1 MKPTNLIK
9 TFLAA
14 GLLTASASCSDF
26 LEEYSQDKARVE
38 TWEDLD
44 ELLLGDGH
52 LEPCRYS
59 TEEGVRE
66 TPHNLDILHFMTDEL
81 TENPN
86 TDIDPISYR
95 ENMFAFYTWQQD
107 TGMDEEFNYAG
118 GDERYWNMLYEKINT
133 CNMVLALIDEQPEVN
148 EDDTYGKERVKGE
161 AYFLRAA
168 YYFLLANLYAE
179 PYNPQTAAST
189 PGVPIKLTEYVEDR
203 EFMREPLADV
213 YAQVLDDL
221 EQAEAYLTG
230 KTRVTIYHPDLA
242 ATCLLRSRVYLYMQ
256 DWEAAAAEAQR
267 VLGMQSSLLDLH
279 SLPEGQDAVYASSPE
294 TIFSMGGYLVALA
307 TADWRSWASEC
318 FPDYFV
324 SDDMV
329 SLYQS
334 NDLRATRYIGSSEEY
349 GLSPVFLKK
358 SGQYS
363 TWGSYDEV
371 SDCFLLRTPE
381 AYLTLAEASA
391 FAGDETTARRTL
403 ETFLDTR
410 MNQAVSVTEGGNA
423 LIDLIREERAREF
436 LLEGHRW
443 FDLRRYTVCQPY
455 PWSKTIEHAHNYFE
469 DLYDSNATYA
479 DWYRLEE
486 NDVAYTLSVP
496 RAIREFQVSI
506 GTITRPARRAFRT
519 ENY

>member
-38 TWEDLD
+38 TWQDLD

-59 TEEGVRE
+59 TEEGVSE

-86 TDIDPISYR
+86 TDIDPISYC

-107 TGMDEEFNYAG
+107 TGMDEELNYAG

-148 EDDTYGKERVKGE
+148 EDDTYGKQRVKGE

-213 YAQVLDDL
+213 YAQVLEDL

-230 KTRVTIYHPDLA
+230 KARVTIYHPD
-242 ATCLLRSRVYLYMQ
+242 
-256 DWEAAAAEAQR
+256 
-267 VLGMQSSLLDLH
+267 
-279 SLPEGQDAVYASSPE
+279 
-294 TIFSMGGYLVALA
+294 
-307 TADWRSWASEC
+307 
-318 FPDYFV
+318 
-324 SDDMV
+324 
-329 SLYQS
+329 
-334 NDLRATRYIGSSEEY
+334 
-349 GLSPVFLKK
+349 
-358 SGQYS
+358 
-363 TWGSYDEV
+363 
-371 SDCFLLRTPE
+371 
-381 AYLTLAEASA
+381 
-391 FAGDETTARRTL
+391 
-403 ETFLDTR
+403 
-410 MNQAVSVTEGGNA
+410 
-423 LIDLIREERAREF
+423 
-436 LLEGHRW
+436 GHRHRDRQRGQRIRLGAHRQSGLDD
-443 FDLRRYTVCQPY
+443 FQRPKRFARVERR
-455 PWSKTIEHAHNYFE
+455 I
-469 DLYDSNATYA
+469 L
-479 DWYRLEE
+479 
-486 NDVAYTLSVP
+486 
-496 RAIREFQVSI
+496 
-506 GTITRPARRAFRT
+506 
-519 ENY
+519 